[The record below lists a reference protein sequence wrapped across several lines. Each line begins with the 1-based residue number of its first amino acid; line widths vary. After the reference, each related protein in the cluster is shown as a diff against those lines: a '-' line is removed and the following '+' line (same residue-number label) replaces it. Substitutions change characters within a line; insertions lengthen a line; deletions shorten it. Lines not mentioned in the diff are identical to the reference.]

1 MSEAKTHNFKNT
13 KCKEAY
19 VPPPTVL
26 SKQQLTVLCT
36 SRITNPYFV
45 FGILNQPS
53 LPCVFFIR
61 VRLESKCSYESEKIL
76 TVIKGLE

>member
-26 SKQQLTVLCT
+26 GKQQL
-36 SRITNPYFV
+36 
-45 FGILNQPS
+45 ILY
-53 LPCVFFIR
+53 CVQAELQIR
-61 VRLESKCSYESEKIL
+61 VLYLEF
-76 TVIKGLE
+76 